1 MGQVIQFRRRVSN
14 PVTFDMAHA
23 ALQIYVAV
31 LLLAVELQRVQL
43 TLQSEALEG

>member
-1 MGQVIQFRRRVSN
+1 MGQVIQFRRRVST
-14 PVTFDMAHA
+14 PVTFDLARA

-43 TLQSEALEG
+43 TLLSDALEG